1 MRVVANVMSI
11 DRGAAVARIFLVCLA
26 VLLAPG
32 PARAELD
39 SIEILERAV
48 VADGKAFGNTGPYER
63 LRGKLHFAV
72 EATAPENQAVVDL
85 RAAPRDAQ
93 GRVHFATDFELLR
106 PLETARGNGRL
117 LYEPPNRGNI
127 GMLRLLNDAAPSNV
141 IASADDVGTGFL
153 MEQGY
158 ALLWTGWSW
167 DVLPG
172 GDRLRAD
179 LPVATDGARPLF
191 GLVTGEITVTQP
203 TQTARHTGLNAVGY
217 DPAQIDDANAKLAVR
232 DTALGARTPIP
243 RERWHFG
250 RKIDGKIV
258 YDPAYITLDGGFKP
272 GQIYTVTYAARAP
285 RVAGLGMV
293 AIRDALLF
301 FHHDKAD
308 RNGTPNPLIET
319 GGDLPR
325 TVLAFG
331 HSQSARLL
339 ATMIAQGFAAD
350 SRGRLAFEGA
360 FLASAGAGKGSFNYR
375 FAQPSR
381 HASPDVELDFPTDTF
396 PFTSATETDAVTGAS
411 GSILDKLNAAG
422 VVPRVIVLNSATDY
436 WTRAAS
442 LIQTT
447 PDAATDLAADRHLRL
462 YLVAGAAH
470 SPAGTTER
478 GDFAHCRN
486 PLDYRPLLRA
496 LLLHLDGWVTLKK
509 EPPPSA
515 VPTIADGSLGKL
527 TAYGDAMPQIPGLRL
542 PAHMLDPPRLDFG
555 PQFAS
560 DGIATIVPPKVGRI
574 YPALVPMPDADGL
587 DKAGIRMPAISV
599 PLGTYTGWNPQNAA
613 TGAPDR
619 LGRWDGSFMPFPRT
633 ENERI
638 ASNDPRMAIAERYPK
653 RDAYVEAYAAAT
665 LALAKQELIIGPD
678 INPMIER
685 AGALYDRLMARDPAS
700 EGCAF

>member
-1 MRVVANVMSI
+1 MRNVANVMTFGH
-11 DRGAAVARIFLVCLA
+11 GAVMARVFLVLLA
-26 VLLAPG
+26 VLVAG
-32 PARAELD
+32 PVRAELET
-39 SIEILERAV
+39 IEILERGV
-48 VADGKAFGNTGPYER
+48 VAEGKAFGNTGAYER

-72 EATAPENQAVVDL
+72 EATAAENQAVADL

-127 GMLRLLNDAAPSNV
+127 GMLRMFNDAPATNV
-141 IASADDVGTGFL
+141 IASAADAGTGFL

-179 LPVATDGARPLF
+179 LPIATDGAKPMV
-191 GLVTGEITVTQP
+191 GAVTGEVTVTQL
-203 TQTARHTGLNAVGY
+203 TQSARHTGLNAIGY
-217 DPAQIDDANAKLAVR
+217 EPAVIDDPGAKLTVR
-232 DTALGARTPIP
+232 DSALGARNPIA
-243 RERWHFG
+243 RERWQFG
-250 RKIDGKIV
+250 RRVEGRLV
-258 YDPAYITLDGGFKP
+258 YDPGYITLEGGFKP
-272 GQIYTVTYAARAP
+272 GQIYTVTYTARAP

-293 AIRDALLF
+293 GIRDALLF
-301 FHHDKAD
+301 FHHEKAD

-319 GGDLPR
+319 GGELPR

-350 SRGRLAFEGA
+350 GRGRLAFDGA

-396 PFTSATETDAVTGAS
+396 PFSSANATDAVLGIS
-411 GSILDKLNAAG
+411 GSTLDKLNTQN
-422 VVPRVIVLNSATDY
+422 VSPRVIMMNSATDY

-447 PDAATDLAADRHLRL
+447 PDGAMDLVADRHLRL
-462 YLVAGAAH
+462 YLVAGGSH
-470 SPAGTTER
+470 SPAASTER
-478 GDFAHCRN
+478 GEFAHCRN
-486 PLDYRPLLRA
+486 PLDYRPLMRA
-496 LLLHLDGWVTLKK
+496 MLLHLDGWVTLKK
-509 EPPPSA
+509 DPPPST
-515 VPTIADGSLGKL
+515 VPTLAESSLGKL
-527 TAYGDAMPQIPGLRL
+527 AAYSEAMPRIPGLRL

-555 PQFAS
+555 PQFTT

-574 YPALVPMPDADGL
+574 YPALVPMPDIDGL
-587 DKAGIRMPAISV
+587 DKAGIRMPDISV

-619 LGRWDGSFMPFPRT
+619 LGRWDGSFMPFPRN

-638 ASNDPRMAIAERYPK
+638 AGNDPRKSVAERYAK

-665 LALAKQELIIGPD
+665 LALAKQELLIGPD
-678 INPMIER
+678 INAMIDR
-685 AGALYDRLMARDPAS
+685 AGAFYDRIMARDPTN

>member
-1 MRVVANVMSI
+1 MRIVANVMTV
-11 DRGAAVARIFLVCLA
+11 DWGAAAAR
-26 VLLAPG
+26 VLLVWLTVLLTPG
-32 PARAELD
+32 PACAELD
-39 SIEILERAV
+39 TIEILERAV
-48 VADGKAFGNTGPYER
+48 VADGKSFGSTGPYER

-106 PLETARGNGRL
+106 PLDTTRGNGRL

-127 GMLRLLNDAAPSNV
+127 GMLRLFNDANPTNV
-141 IASADDVGTGFL
+141 IASAEDAGSGFL

-172 GDRLRAD
+172 GDRLRAA
-179 LPVATDGARPLF
+179 LPIATDGAKPLF
-191 GLVTGEITVTQP
+191 GVVTGEITVTQP
-203 TQTARHTGLNAVGY
+203 TTTARHAGRGAVGY
-217 DPAQIDDANAKLAVR
+217 DPARVNDPDARLTVR
-232 DTALGARTPIP
+232 DTALGARNPIP

-250 RKIDGKIV
+250 RQIDGKII
-258 YDPAYITLDGGFKP
+258 YDPAFITLDGGFKP
-272 GQIYTVTYAARAP
+272 GSIYAVTYVARAP

-293 AIRDALLF
+293 GIRDALLF

-319 GGDLPR
+319 GGQLPR

-339 ATMIAQGFAAD
+339 STMIAQGFAAD
-350 SRGRLAFEGA
+350 SRGRLAFDGA

-381 HASPDVELDFPTDTF
+381 HASPDIELDFPTDTF
-396 PFTSATETDAVTGAS
+396 PFSSAAATDAVTGAT
-411 GSILDKLNAAG
+411 GSTLDKLNAAG
-422 VVPRVIVLNSATDY
+422 VAPRVIVLNSATDY

-447 PDAATDLAADRHLRL
+447 PDAAMDLAADRRQRL

-470 SPAGTTER
+470 SPAGPTDR
-478 GDFAHCRN
+478 GEFAHCRN
-486 PLDYRPLLRA
+486 PLDYRPVMRA
-496 LLLHLDGWVTLKK
+496 LLLHLDGWVTLRK
-509 EPPPSA
+509 EPPASA

-527 TAYGDAMPQIPGLRL
+527 SAYSDAMPQIPGLRL
-542 PAHMLDPPRLDFG
+542 PGHMLDPPRLDFG
-555 PQFAS
+555 PLFAS
-560 DGIATIVPPKVGRI
+560 EGVATIVPPKIGKI

-587 DKAGIRMPAISV
+587 DKAGIRMPSISV

-619 LGRWDGSFMPFPRT
+619 LGRWDGSFMPFPRN

-638 ASNDPRMAIAERYPK
+638 SSNDPRSSITERYAK

-665 LALAKQELIIGPD
+665 LALAKQELILGPD

-685 AGALYDRLMARDPAS
+685 AGALYDRLMARDPTG